1 MPQISLLLNLYII
14 PYHMVYFYS
23 PTLKILQLSYEQ
35 INQNL
40 QELNLPFLYTKLI
53 IPSILFSTT
62 NKGQIETI
70 KVHVQKVIYVELVY
84 IYNPHLSSY
93 VYDTF
98 FWMHEKERN
107 KVFPLLKPIIRFS
120 FFVLAWYWESQG
132 REALVSH
139 GDF

>member
-1 MPQISLLLNLYII
+1 
-14 PYHMVYFYS
+14 MVYFYS

-98 FWMHEKERN
+98 F
-107 KVFPLLKPIIRFS
+107 
-120 FFVLAWYWESQG
+120 
-132 REALVSH
+132 
-139 GDF
+139 